1 MSIETVAVL
10 SPGEMGGAV
19 GGAFAE
25 NGFTVITT
33 LDGRSGPTCERAL
46 ASGFQDGGSLADVV
60 AAADIVLSIVPPE
73 YALAQAKATAAAM
86 TETGK
91 IPPYA
96 DCNAVA
102 PETAVRIGQII
113 ADAGAD
119 CIDGGIIGSPPGGN
133 SRPTR
138 FFVSG
143 PGAAAMGA
151 FDGKGIIVRQCGP
164 EIGRGSA
171 VKMAYA
177 GITKGTSALHAAM
190 LIAAERL
197 GIADEL
203 HEELQYSQVAM
214 YKRMENVTPALPA
227 VSDRYVGEM
236 LEIAKTMAACG
247 LTTGF
252 HEGAV
257 DLYRLLDKSPFS
269 SERRDTVDKERT
281 LRQTIEVCARAVTG
295 KAAAE

>member
-1 MSIETVAVL
+1 
-10 SPGEMGGAV
+10 MGGAV

-60 AAADIVLSIVPPE
+60 AAADILLSIVPPE

-151 FDGKGIIVRQCGP
+151 YISRDCGATCGARYL
-164 EIGRGSA
+164 GRR
-171 VKMAYA
+171 
-177 GITKGTSALHAAM
+177 
-190 LIAAERL
+190 RL
-197 GIADEL
+197 PPRPPG
-203 HEELQYSQVAM
+203 
-214 YKRMENVTPALPA
+214 
-227 VSDRYVGEM
+227 
-236 LEIAKTMAACG
+236 
-247 LTTGF
+247 
-252 HEGAV
+252 
-257 DLYRLLDKSPFS
+257 RLLSPQDRS
-269 SERRDTVDKERT
+269 
-281 LRQTIEVCARAVTG
+281 
-295 KAAAE
+295 

>member
-1 MSIETVAVL
+1 MSIETVAIF
-10 SPGEMGGAV
+10 SPGEMGSAV
-19 GGAFAE
+19 DRAFAE

-33 LDGRSGPTCERAL
+33 LEGRSDPTRERTL

-60 AAADIVLSIVPPE
+60 VAADIVLSIMPPE
-73 YALAQAKATAAAM
+73 HALAQAEATAAAM

-91 IPPYA
+91 FPPYA

-113 ADAGAD
+113 AGAGAD
-119 CIDGGIIGSPPGGN
+119 CIDGGIVGSPPGGRG
-133 SRPTR
+133 SPAR
-138 FFVSG
+138 FYVSG
-143 PGAAAMGA
+143 PGAPTMTA
-151 FDGKGIIVRQCGP
+151 FDGKGIVVRQCGP
-164 EIGRGSA
+164 EIGRGSS

-203 HEELQYSQVAM
+203 HEELQTSQPAM
-214 YKRMENVTPALPA
+214 YKRMETMTPALPA

-247 LTTGF
+247 MTTGF
-252 HEGAV
+252 HEGAA
-257 DLYRLLDKSPFS
+257 DLYRLLDDSPFS
-269 SERRDTVDKERT
+269 SERRDTVDKGRT
-281 LRQTIEVCARAVTG
+281 LRQTIEVCARAENG